1 MISEHSIKYD
11 YNAAQRG
18 FLMNVK
24 SSKKSIMYRWFAML
38 LVTVILFAA
47 YGNID
52 SSAASSEPMAQLKV
66 SVDEIVDIL
75 KRGELKRPEK
85 HDERQRLIWD
95 VALKM
100 FDFREMAKR
109 SLGKNWNTITSE
121 ERDRFVK
128 LFSSL
133 VKKRYIGKINDYTD
147 QEIVY
152 TKQLIKKDRAIVYS
166 LIIDKGT
173 KIPIIYKLKADQ
185 EKWFIYDMKIEN
197 VSMVL
202 NYRRDFD
209 SVIRKEKFAGL
220 LERITEQLEKKQ
232 DSP

>member
-1 MISEHSIKYD
+1 
-11 YNAAQRG
+11 
-18 FLMNVK
+18 MNVK
-24 SSKKSIMYRWFAML
+24 SSKKSIMYRWSTML

-47 YGNID
+47 YGNSD
-52 SSAASSEPMAQLKV
+52 GSAASSQPMAQLKV

-75 KRGELKRPEK
+75 KREELKGPAK
-85 HDERQRLIWD
+85 YDERQRLIWD
-95 VALKM
+95 VALRM
-100 FDFREMAKR
+100 FDFRQMAKS

-121 ERDRFVK
+121 ERDQFVE

-152 TKQLIKKDRAIVYS
+152 TKQLIKKDRAMVYS

-173 KIPIIYKLKADQ
+173 EIPIIYKLKAAQ
-185 EKWFIYDMKIEN
+185 EKWFVYDMKIEN

-220 LERITEQLEKKQ
+220 LERITEQLDKQQ

>member
-1 MISEHSIKYD
+1 
-11 YNAAQRG
+11 
-18 FLMNVK
+18 MNVK
-24 SSKKSIMYRWFAML
+24 SIKKAIIFKWSAIL
-38 LVTVILFAA
+38 LVTVILFTA

-52 SSAASSEPMAQLKV
+52 CSAASSEPMAQLKV
-66 SVDEIVDIL
+66 SVGEIVDIL
-75 KRGELKRPEK
+75 KSEELKGPEK
-85 HDERQRLIWD
+85 YDERQRLIWD

-100 FDFREMAKR
+100 FDFREMAKS
-109 SLGKNWNTITSE
+109 SLGKNWNAITSE
-121 ERDRFVK
+121 ERDQFVE

-152 TKQLIKKDRAIVYS
+152 TKQLIKKDRAMVYS

-173 KIPIIYKLKADQ
+173 EIPIIYKLKANQ
-185 EKWFIYDMKIEN
+185 EKWFIYDVKIEN

-220 LERITEQLEKKQ
+220 LERITEQLAKQ
-232 DSP
+232 QGSP

>member
-1 MISEHSIKYD
+1 
-11 YNAAQRG
+11 
-18 FLMNVK
+18 MNVK
-24 SSKKSIMYRWFAML
+24 SSKKSIMYKWSALL
-38 LVTVILFAA
+38 LVTVILFTA

-52 SSAASSEPMAQLKV
+52 GSAASSEPMAELKV

-75 KRGELKRPEK
+75 KREELKGPEK
-85 HDERQRLIWD
+85 YDERQRLIWD

-100 FDFREMAKR
+100 FNFRQMAKS

-121 ERDRFVK
+121 ERDQFVE

-152 TKQLIKKDRAIVYS
+152 TKQLIKKDRAMVYS

-173 KIPIIYKLKADQ
+173 EIPIIYKLKANQ

-220 LERITEQLEKKQ
+220 LERITEQLAKQQ

>member
-1 MISEHSIKYD
+1 
-11 YNAAQRG
+11 
-18 FLMNVK
+18 
-24 SSKKSIMYRWFAML
+24 MYRWSTIL

-47 YGNID
+47 YGNSD
-52 SSAASSEPMAQLKV
+52 GSAASSEPMAELKV

-75 KRGELKRPEK
+75 KREELKGPAK
-85 HDERQRLIWD
+85 YDERQRLIWD
-95 VALKM
+95 VALRM
-100 FDFREMAKR
+100 FDFREMAKS

-121 ERDRFVK
+121 ERDRFVE

-152 TKQLIKKDRAIVYS
+152 TKQLIKKDRAMVYS

-173 KIPIIYKLKADQ
+173 EIPIIYKLKADQ

-220 LERITEQLEKKQ
+220 LERITEQLDKQQ

>member
-1 MISEHSIKYD
+1 
-11 YNAAQRG
+11 
-18 FLMNVK
+18 
-24 SSKKSIMYRWFAML
+24 ML
-38 LVTVILFAA
+38 LVAAIMLTA

-52 SSAASSEPMAQLKV
+52 GLAASSEPMAQLKV
-66 SVDEIVDIL
+66 SVDGIVDIL
-75 KRGELKRPEK
+75 KRKELKGPEK
-85 HDERQRLIWD
+85 YDERQRLIWE
-95 VALKM
+95 AAYKM
-100 FDFREMAKR
+100 FDFREMAKS
-109 SLGKNWNTITSE
+109 SLGKNWNNITAE

-152 TKQLIKKDRAIVYS
+152 TKQLIKKDRAMVYS

-173 KIPIIYKLKADQ
+173 EIPIIYKLKADQ

>member
-1 MISEHSIKYD
+1 MII
-11 YNAAQRG
+11 NVAQRG

-24 SSKKSIMYRWFAML
+24 SSKKSIMYRWSTML
-38 LVTVILFAA
+38 LVAAIMLTA

-52 SSAASSEPMAQLKV
+52 GSAASSEPMAQLKV
-66 SVDEIVDIL
+66 SVDGIVDIL
-75 KRGELKRPEK
+75 KREELKGPEK
-85 HDERQRLIWD
+85 YDERQRLIWEI
-95 VALKM
+95 ALKM
-100 FDFREMAKR
+100 FNFREMAKS

-152 TKQLIKKDRAIVYS
+152 TKQLIKKDRAMVYS

-220 LERITEQLEKKQ
+220 LERITEQLAKKQ

>member
-1 MISEHSIKYD
+1 
-11 YNAAQRG
+11 
-18 FLMNVK
+18 MNVK
-24 SSKKSIMYRWFAML
+24 SIKKAIIFKWSAIL
-38 LVTVILFAA
+38 LVTVILFTA

-52 SSAASSEPMAQLKV
+52 CSAASSEPMAQLKV
-66 SVDEIVDIL
+66 SVGEIVDIL
-75 KRGELKRPEK
+75 KSEELKGPEK
-85 HDERQRLIWD
+85 YDERQRLIWD

-100 FDFREMAKR
+100 FDFREMAKS
-109 SLGKNWNTITSE
+109 SLGKNWNAITSE
-121 ERDRFVK
+121 ERDQFVE

-152 TKQLIKKDRAIVYS
+152 TKQLIKKDRAMVYS

-173 KIPIIYKLKADQ
+173 EIPIIYKLKANQ

-220 LERITEQLEKKQ
+220 LERITEQLAKQ
-232 DSP
+232 QGSP

>member
-1 MISEHSIKYD
+1 
-11 YNAAQRG
+11 
-18 FLMNVK
+18 
-24 SSKKSIMYRWFAML
+24 MYRILEDNQSTRERRNQLRHPDYQKPEL
-38 LVTVILFAA
+38 LATGPNEVWSWDITK
-47 YGNID
+47 
-52 SSAASSEPMAQLKV
+52 LK
-66 SVDEIVDIL
+66 
-75 KRGELKRPEK
+75 GPEK
-85 HDERQRLIWD
+85 YDERQRLIWE
-95 VALKM
+95 AAYKM
-100 FDFREMAKR
+100 FDFREMAKS
-109 SLGKNWNTITSE
+109 SLGKNWNNITAE

-152 TKQLIKKDRAIVYS
+152 TKQLIKKDRAMVYS

-173 KIPIIYKLKADQ
+173 EIPIIYKLKADQ

>member
-1 MISEHSIKYD
+1 
-11 YNAAQRG
+11 
-18 FLMNVK
+18 MNVK
-24 SSKKSIMYRWFAML
+24 SIKKAIIYKWSALL

-52 SSAASSEPMAQLKV
+52 GSAASREPMAELKV
-66 SVDEIVDIL
+66 SVEEIVDIL
-75 KRGELKRPEK
+75 KREELKGPEK
-85 HDERQRLIWD
+85 YDERQRLIWD
-95 VALKM
+95 IALKM
-100 FDFREMAKR
+100 FDFREMAKS
-109 SLGKNWNTITSE
+109 SLGKNWNTITPE
-121 ERDRFVK
+121 ERDQFVD

-152 TKQLIKKDRAIVYS
+152 TKQLIKKDRAMVYS

-173 KIPIIYKLKADQ
+173 EIPIIYKLKADQ

-220 LERITEQLEKKQ
+220 LERITERLEKQQ

>member
-1 MISEHSIKYD
+1 
-11 YNAAQRG
+11 
-18 FLMNVK
+18 MNVK
-24 SSKKSIMYRWFAML
+24 SIKTSIIFKWSAML
-38 LVTVILFAA
+38 LVAA
-47 YGNID
+47 VMLAANGIID
-52 SSAASSEPMAQLKV
+52 GSEASNKPMAQLKV

-75 KRGELKRPEK
+75 KREELKGPEK
-85 HDERQRLIWD
+85 FEERQKLIWD

-100 FDFREMAKR
+100 FDFREMAKS
-109 SLGKNWNTITSE
+109 SLGKNWNTITPE
-121 ERDRFVK
+121 ERDQFID
-128 LFSSL
+128 LFSTL

-152 TKQLIKKDRAIVYS
+152 TKQLIKKDRAMVYS

-173 KIPIIYKLKADQ
+173 EIPIIYKLKANQD
-185 EKWFIYDMKIEN
+185 KWFIYDMKIEN

-220 LERITEQLEKKQ
+220 IKRITQQLEKQ
-232 DSP
+232 QNSD

>member
-1 MISEHSIKYD
+1 
-11 YNAAQRG
+11 
-18 FLMNVK
+18 MNVK
-24 SSKKSIMYRWFAML
+24 SIKKAIIFKWSPIL

-52 SSAASSEPMAQLKV
+52 GSAASSEPMAELKV

-75 KRGELKRPEK
+75 KSEALKGPEK
-85 HDERQRLIWD
+85 YDERQKLIWD

-100 FDFREMAKR
+100 FDFREMAKS

-121 ERDRFVK
+121 ERDQFVK

-152 TKQLIKKDRAIVYS
+152 TKQLIKKDRAMVYS

-173 KIPIIYKLKADQ
+173 EIPIIYKLKADQ

-220 LERITEQLEKKQ
+220 LERITEQLGKQQ

>member
-1 MISEHSIKYD
+1 
-11 YNAAQRG
+11 
-18 FLMNVK
+18 
-24 SSKKSIMYRWFAML
+24 MYRWSTIL

-47 YGNID
+47 YGNSD
-52 SSAASSEPMAQLKV
+52 GSAASSQPMAQLKV

-75 KRGELKRPEK
+75 KREELKGPAK
-85 HDERQRLIWD
+85 YDERQRLIWD
-95 VALKM
+95 VALRM
-100 FDFREMAKR
+100 FDFRQMAKS

-121 ERDRFVK
+121 ERDQFVE

-152 TKQLIKKDRAIVYS
+152 TKQLIKKDRAMVYS

-173 KIPIIYKLKADQ
+173 EIPIIYKLKADQ

-220 LERITEQLEKKQ
+220 LERITEQLEKQ
-232 DSP
+232 RDSP

>member
-1 MISEHSIKYD
+1 
-11 YNAAQRG
+11 
-18 FLMNVK
+18 MNVK
-24 SSKKSIMYRWFAML
+24 SIKKAIIFKWSAIL
-38 LVTVILFAA
+38 LVTVILFTA
-47 YGNID
+47 YGNING
-52 SSAASSEPMAQLKV
+52 SAASSEPMAQLKV
-66 SVDEIVDIL
+66 SVGEIVDIL
-75 KRGELKRPEK
+75 KREELKGPEK
-85 HDERQRLIWD
+85 YDERQRLIWD
-95 VALKM
+95 VALEM
-100 FDFREMAKR
+100 FDFREMAKS

-121 ERDRFVK
+121 ERDQFVE

-152 TKQLIKKDRAIVYS
+152 TKQLIKKDRAMVYS

-173 KIPIIYKLKADQ
+173 EIPIIYKLKANQ

-220 LERITEQLEKKQ
+220 LERITEQLAKQQ

>member
-1 MISEHSIKYD
+1 
-11 YNAAQRG
+11 
-18 FLMNVK
+18 MNVK
-24 SSKKSIMYRWFAML
+24 SSKKSIMYRWSTIL

-47 YGNID
+47 YGNSD
-52 SSAASSEPMAQLKV
+52 GSAASSQPMAQLKV

-75 KRGELKRPEK
+75 KREELKGPAK
-85 HDERQRLIWD
+85 YDERQRLIWD
-95 VALKM
+95 VALRM
-100 FDFREMAKR
+100 FDFRQMAKS

-121 ERDRFVK
+121 ERDQFVE

-152 TKQLIKKDRAIVYS
+152 TKQLIKKDRAMVYS

-173 KIPIIYKLKADQ
+173 EIPIIYKLKADQ

-220 LERITEQLEKKQ
+220 LERITEQLEKQ
-232 DSP
+232 RDSP

>member
-1 MISEHSIKYD
+1 
-11 YNAAQRG
+11 
-18 FLMNVK
+18 MNVK
-24 SSKKSIMYRWFAML
+24 STKKSLVYKWTAML
-38 LVTVILFAA
+38 LAAAIMLAA
-47 YGNID
+47 YGNTD
-52 SSAASSEPMAQLKV
+52 GSAASNKPMAQLKV

-75 KRGELKRPEK
+75 KREELQGPEK
-85 HDERQRLIWD
+85 YDERQRLIWD
-95 VALKM
+95 VALRM
-100 FDFREMAKR
+100 FDFREMAKS
-109 SLGKNWNTITSE
+109 SLGKNWNSITSE
-121 ERDRFVK
+121 ERDQFVK

-152 TKQLIKKDRAIVYS
+152 TKELIKKNRAMVYS

-173 KIPIIYKLKADQ
+173 EIPIIYKLKAKQ
-185 EKWFIYDMKIEN
+185 EKWFVYDMKIEN
-197 VSMVL
+197 VSLVL

-220 LERITEQLEKKQ
+220 LERITEQLAKQQ

>member
-1 MISEHSIKYD
+1 
-11 YNAAQRG
+11 
-18 FLMNVK
+18 MNVK
-24 SSKKSIMYRWFAML
+24 SIKKAIIFKWSAIL
-38 LVTVILFAA
+38 LVTVILFTA

-52 SSAASSEPMAQLKV
+52 CSAASSEPMAQLKV
-66 SVDEIVDIL
+66 SVDGIVDIL
-75 KRGELKRPEK
+75 KREELKGPEK
-85 HDERQRLIWD
+85 YDERQRLIWD

-100 FDFREMAKR
+100 FDFREMAKS
-109 SLGKNWNTITSE
+109 SLGKNWNAITSE
-121 ERDRFVK
+121 ERDQFVE

-152 TKQLIKKDRAIVYS
+152 TKQLIKKDRAMVYS

-173 KIPIIYKLKADQ
+173 EIPIIYKLKANQ

-220 LERITEQLEKKQ
+220 LERINQQLEKQK

>member
-1 MISEHSIKYD
+1 
-11 YNAAQRG
+11 
-18 FLMNVK
+18 MNVK
-24 SSKKSIMYRWFAML
+24 SIKKAIIFKWSPIL

-52 SSAASSEPMAQLKV
+52 GSAASSEPMAQLKV

-75 KRGELKRPEK
+75 KSEELKGPEK
-85 HDERQRLIWD
+85 YDERQRLIWD
-95 VALKM
+95 VALEM
-100 FDFREMAKR
+100 FDFREMAKS
-109 SLGKNWNTITSE
+109 SLGKNWNAITSE
-121 ERDRFVK
+121 ERDQFVE

-152 TKQLIKKDRAIVYS
+152 TKQLIKKDRAMVYS

-173 KIPIIYKLKADQ
+173 EIPIIYKLKANQ

-220 LERITEQLEKKQ
+220 LERITEQLAKQQ

>member
-1 MISEHSIKYD
+1 
-11 YNAAQRG
+11 
-18 FLMNVK
+18 MNVK
-24 SSKKSIMYRWFAML
+24 SIKKAIIFKWSPIL
-38 LVTVILFAA
+38 LVTVILVAA

-52 SSAASSEPMAQLKV
+52 GSAASSEPMAELKV

-75 KRGELKRPEK
+75 KSEELKGPEK
-85 HDERQRLIWD
+85 YDERQRLIWD

-100 FDFREMAKR
+100 FDFREMAKS

-121 ERDRFVK
+121 ERDQFVD

-152 TKQLIKKDRAIVYS
+152 TKQLIKKDRAMVYS

-173 KIPIIYKLKADQ
+173 EIPIIYKLKADQ

-220 LERITEQLEKKQ
+220 LERITEQLEKQ
-232 DSP
+232 RDSP

>member
-1 MISEHSIKYD
+1 
-11 YNAAQRG
+11 
-18 FLMNVK
+18 
-24 SSKKSIMYRWFAML
+24 L

-52 SSAASSEPMAQLKV
+52 GSAASSEPMAEVKV

-75 KRGELKRPEK
+75 KSEALKGPEK
-85 HDERQRLIWD
+85 YDERQKLIWD

-100 FDFREMAKR
+100 FDFREMAKS

-121 ERDRFVK
+121 ERDQFVK

-152 TKQLIKKDRAIVYS
+152 TKQLIKKDRAMVYS

-173 KIPIIYKLKADQ
+173 EIPIIYKLKADQ

-220 LERITEQLEKKQ
+220 LERITEQLGKQQ

>member
-1 MISEHSIKYD
+1 
-11 YNAAQRG
+11 
-18 FLMNVK
+18 MNVK
-24 SSKKSIMYRWFAML
+24 SSKKSIMYRWSTML
-38 LVTVILFAA
+38 LVAAIMLTA

-52 SSAASSEPMAQLKV
+52 GSAASSEPMAQLKV
-66 SVDEIVDIL
+66 SVDGIVDIL
-75 KRGELKRPEK
+75 KREELRGPEK
-85 HDERQRLIWD
+85 YDERQRLIWEI
-95 VALKM
+95 ALKM
-100 FDFREMAKR
+100 FNFREMAKS

-133 VKKRYIGKINDYTD
+133 VKKRYIGKINNYTG

-152 TKQLIKKDRAIVYS
+152 TKQLIKKDRAMVYS

>member
-1 MISEHSIKYD
+1 
-11 YNAAQRG
+11 
-18 FLMNVK
+18 MNVK
-24 SSKKSIMYRWFAML
+24 SIKKAIIFKWSPIL

-52 SSAASSEPMAQLKV
+52 GSAASSEPMAELKV
-66 SVDEIVDIL
+66 SVEEIVDIL
-75 KRGELKRPEK
+75 KREELKGPEK
-85 HDERQRLIWD
+85 YDERQRLIWD
-95 VALKM
+95 IALKM
-100 FDFREMAKR
+100 FDFREMAKS
-109 SLGKNWNTITSE
+109 SLGKNWNTITPE
-121 ERDRFVK
+121 ERDQFVD

-152 TKQLIKKDRAIVYS
+152 TKQLIKKDRAMVYS

-173 KIPIIYKLKADQ
+173 EIPIIYKLKADQ

-220 LERITEQLEKKQ
+220 LERITEQLEKQK

>member
-1 MISEHSIKYD
+1 
-11 YNAAQRG
+11 
-18 FLMNVK
+18 MNLK
-24 SSKKSIMYRWFAML
+24 SSKKSIMYRWSTIL

-47 YGNID
+47 YGNSD
-52 SSAASSEPMAQLKV
+52 GSAASSEPMAELKV

-75 KRGELKRPEK
+75 KREELKGPAK
-85 HDERQRLIWD
+85 YDERQRLIWD
-95 VALKM
+95 VALRM
-100 FDFREMAKR
+100 FDFREMAKS

-121 ERDRFVK
+121 ERDQFVE

-152 TKQLIKKDRAIVYS
+152 TKQLIKKDRAMVYS

-173 KIPIIYKLKADQ
+173 EIPIIYKLKADQ

-220 LERITEQLEKKQ
+220 LERITERLDKQQ

>member
-1 MISEHSIKYD
+1 
-11 YNAAQRG
+11 
-18 FLMNVK
+18 MNVK
-24 SSKKSIMYRWFAML
+24 SSKKSIMYRWSTML
-38 LVTVILFAA
+38 LVAAIMLAA

-52 SSAASSEPMAQLKV
+52 GSAASSEPMAQLKV
-66 SVDEIVDIL
+66 SVDGIVDIL
-75 KRGELKRPEK
+75 KREELKGPEK
-85 HDERQRLIWD
+85 YDERQRLIWE
-95 VALKM
+95 VAYEM
-100 FDFREMAKR
+100 FDFREMAKS
-109 SLGKNWNTITSE
+109 SLGKNWNNISAE
-121 ERDRFVK
+121 ERDQFVE

-152 TKQLIKKDRAIVYS
+152 TKQLIKKNRAMVYS

-173 KIPIIYKLKADQ
+173 EIPIIYKLKANQ
-185 EKWFIYDMKIEN
+185 NKWFIYDMKIEN

-220 LERITEQLEKKQ
+220 LERINQQLEKQK